1 MCRPPGQRARIPKC
15 LSPTV
20 SKRSPAEQSNFS
32 RYGYLGA
39 PEDSPEMRLGG
50 YQRLS
55 LRALLIWYFLFNIEK
70 REREVIS
77 GVVTQEW
84 HPTAP
89 LPIINVPATSKKFY
103 GHDCFITG
111 S

>member
-1 MCRPPGQRARIPKC
+1 MSASWAKSQDCEVPFP
-15 LSPTV
+15 SV
-20 SKRSPAEQSNFS
+20 SKRSPAEQNNFS
-32 RYGYLGA
+32 RHGYLGA
-39 PEDSPEMRLGG
+39 PEDSPEMRVGG

-55 LRALLIWYFLFNIEK
+55 LRALLIWYFLFNIE

-89 LPIINVPATSKKFY
+89 SPITNVPATSKKFY
-103 GHDCFITG
+103 VHGCFRTG